1 MERIREHI
9 ESLKVATLD
18 LPNSSEGAAKWWNEF
33 EKDNSQR
40 PSLVVRLL
48 EELQKREVT
57 LNEFYL
63 ACIYSNTDNLQ
74 ANLHYL
80 DYFRLKQRDD

>member
-1 MERIREHI
+1 
-9 ESLKVATLD
+9 LKDSTLD
-18 LPNSSEGAAKWWNEF
+18 LPNSSEGAVKWWNEF
-33 EKDNSQR
+33 EQDNDQR

-48 EELQKREVT
+48 EELQHRNAT

-74 ANLHYL
+74 ASLHYL
-80 DYFRLKQRDD
+80 DYLRLKQLEDT